1 MRQSFWIALIV
12 SFLSLPA
19 ASTAAQPLIH
29 SLRNPADSMK
39 VQQVVESFFNLAIGK
54 AIPAD
59 SIDNY
64 AVDDFAKVVEKLGDE
79 TMWAEGTRYSIERV
93 VAADDGDQAVIVSAV
108 TIKDSLPMFGPFA
121 VDWTFYMRRND
132 QQEWRIG
139 MMRRMSGTDGT
150 IQTLQYLDT
159 STIYPAVLKREI
171 VREKSAILL
180 SNSQLRQHL
189 AANRAG
195 FQKLLDEFTGKGPLK
210 ILGRID
216 KSVTQL
222 NQHGIY
228 WGEAAEEVPQEAI
241 DDFMKNATP
250 EQRKEMERR
259 LRVVENI
266 RRQGN
271 DTLTKLAKKDGV
283 SMKRIGNIV
292 TAMKDLRIVFVNAK
306 LPWRDAVQFTVAG
319 EMGNAL
325 GYIYSPHGELPIIN
339 PNEYFY
345 LEDLGNGWWLFRST

>member
-1 MRQSFWIALIV
+1 MRRSFWLVLTA
-12 SFLSLPA
+12 SFLALPV
-19 ASTAAQPLIH
+19 ASTAAQPLLH
-29 SLRNPADSMK
+29 SLRNPEDSLK
-39 VQQVVESFFNLAIGK
+39 AQQVVERFFELAIGK
-54 AIPAD
+54 SIPAD
-59 SIDNY
+59 SISYY
-64 AVDDFAKVVEKLGDE
+64 AVDDFAKLVEKLENE
-79 TMWAEGTRYSIERV
+79 TMWAEGTRYSIDRV
-93 VAADDGDQAVIVSAV
+93 VAADEGDQAVIVSAV
-108 TIKDSLPMFGPFA
+108 TMSDSLPLFGPFA

-139 MMRRMSGTDGT
+139 MMRRMSGTDGA

-159 STIYPAVLKREI
+159 STVYPAVLKREI
-171 VREKSAILL
+171 VRARSAILL

-189 AANRAG
+189 TANQAG
-195 FQKLLDEFTGKGPLK
+195 FQKLLGEFTGKDPLK
-210 ILGRID
+210 ILGRVD

-241 DDFMKNATP
+241 DEFMKRATP
-250 EQRKEMERR
+250 EERKEMERR
-259 LRVVENI
+259 LRVVENT

-271 DTLTKLAKKDGV
+271 DTLVKLAKKDGI
-283 SMKRIGNIV
+283 SIKRIGNIV
-292 TAMKDLRIVFVNAK
+292 TEMKDLRVIFVNAK

-319 EMGNAL
+319 ELGNAL